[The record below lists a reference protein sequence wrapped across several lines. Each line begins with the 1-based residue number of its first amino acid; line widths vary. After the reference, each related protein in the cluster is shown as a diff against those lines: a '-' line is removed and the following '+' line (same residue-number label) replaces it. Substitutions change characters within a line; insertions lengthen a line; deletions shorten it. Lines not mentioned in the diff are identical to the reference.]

1 MLNKR
6 RFLATRII
14 YHVFI
19 HCVGINLPLFFLVLQ
34 PAVLFLRQAALFRS
48 GQCWSPAS
56 GLPAHAGA
64 LRHISGDR
72 HAHWD
77 VCPGDYHTRAP
88 CQRLVLHVAH
98 RACRYFLTKQQKRGP
113 TMSGTVFVAIDF
125 GRWGY
130 CTPCLPPKTS
140 WRLHSLGTHRW
151 SLRCSAAS
159 ARLGYQY
166 MKQLSMWCR
175 VWLKSTA
182 QLTSDLRSRTSLTLG
197 WNAALLGACF
207 VFLDISRTCW
217 LAGLAG

>member
-14 YHVFI
+14 YQVFI

-34 PAVLFLRQAALFRS
+34 LAVLFLRQAALFRS

-88 CQRLVLHVAH
+88 CQRLVLHVAL
-98 RACRYFLTKQQKRGP
+98 RTCWCFLTKQQNLGP
-113 TMSGTVFVAIDF
+113 TMCSTVFVAIDF
-125 GRWGY
+125 GRCGY

-140 WRLHSLGTHRW
+140 RRLHSLRHP
-151 SLRCSAAS
+151 
-159 ARLGYQY
+159 Q
-166 MKQLSMWCR
+166 
-175 VWLKSTA
+175 VVF
-182 QLTSDLRSRTSLTLG
+182 
-197 WNAALLGACF
+197 ALLCS
-207 VFLDISRTCW
+207 ISQVRLPVHETV
-217 LAGLAG
+217 LHVVQGLVKVNRPAHVRSPEPNQSDSGMKCGLFS